1 MVRPLHREFGIPA
14 SVIKPLVK
22 FMVSEGVAL
31 HELLC
36 GTNITLNDF
45 ALSNHTLLFEQYI
58 LLIMN
63 ARNLCQKPEYA
74 LILGEQFF
82 INHDDLLSCR
92 VLSSDNTRT
101 AMELLTQ
108 YQNLFTP
115 LLDLNLEIY
124 PDHGIFYINEKIPL
138 GDALPHFIEY
148 SCSLLY
154 SLGKFS
160 LGKKDIDIE
169 FEFSHPDPGNA
180 REFENFFNNPV
191 RFDCVGNRVIIPQKT
206 LQQAIIFSD
215 RNIALENEKICQQQK
230 AQINSDQRAIKLVK
244 QFIRSMPF
252 NEISLETLADKLHM
266 SQRNLRR
273 HLQEQ
278 GVSYKSLLENER
290 KRIALRH
297 VEKQDINLE
306 QLAELLGYHNASS
319 FSRAF
324 KRWFGVSPNRYM
336 AYSLVGSHQKAH
348 ANPPPQAWVS

>member
-1 MVRPLHREFGIPA
+1 MVRQLHREFGIPA

-22 FMVSEGVAL
+22 FMVSEGVL
-31 HELLC
+31 LDELLL
-36 GTNITLNDF
+36 GTNITLSDF
-45 ALSNHTLLFEQYI
+45 TLSHHTLMFEQYI
-58 LLIMN
+58 KLILN
-63 ARNLCQKPEYA
+63 ARRLCNKTEYA

-82 INHDDLLSCR
+82 INHDDLLACR
-92 VLSSDNTRT
+92 VLSAPNTQG

-108 YQNLFTP
+108 YQTLFTP
-115 LLDLNLEIY
+115 LLDLKLEIQ
-124 PDHGIFYINEKIPL
+124 PHQGVFYLNEKVPL

-160 LGKKDIDIE
+160 LGQKDIQLE
-169 FEFSHPDPGNA
+169 FEFSHSNPSGQLN
-180 REFENFFNNPV
+180 FEHFFNNPV
-191 RFDCVGNRVIIPQKT
+191 RFDCAANRVIIPQQT
-206 LQQAIIFSD
+206 LQKAIIFSNHD
-215 RNIALENEKICQQQK
+215 IALENEKICQQQK
-230 AQINSDQRAIKLVK
+230 SQINSDQRAIKKVK
-244 QFIRSMPF
+244 QFIRSMAF
-252 NEISLETLADKLHM
+252 NEISLEILAQKLHM
-266 SQRNLRR
+266 STRSLRR

-324 KRWFGVSPNRYM
+324 KRWFGVAPNHYLS
-336 AYSLVGSHQKAH
+336 ASQLPSEAIAEPAALVG
-348 ANPPPQAWVS
+348 

>member
-22 FMVSEGVAL
+22 FMVSEGVPLNAL
-31 HELLC
+31 LAD
-36 GTNITLNDF
+36 TNITLNDF
-45 ALSNHTLLFEQYI
+45 ALSHHTLLFEQYI
-58 LLIMN
+58 NLILN
-63 ARNLCQKPEYA
+63 ARNLCQKSEYA

-92 VLSSDNTRT
+92 VLSSDNTRS

-115 LLDLNLEIY
+115 LLDLNFEVNANQ
-124 PDHGIFYINEKIPL
+124 GIFYINEKIPL

-160 LGKKDIDIE
+160 LGKKDIAIE
-169 FEFSHPDPGNA
+169 FEFSHPNPGHA
-180 REFENFFNNPV
+180 DEFENFFNNSV
-191 RFDCVGNRVIIPQKT
+191 RFDCAANRVIIPQKT
-206 LQQAIIFSD
+206 LQQAIIFS
-215 RNIALENEKICQQQK
+215 NKNTALENEKICQQQK
-230 AQINSDQRAIKLVK
+230 AHINSDQRAIKLVK
-244 QFIRSMPF
+244 QYIRSMPF
-252 NEISLETLADKLHM
+252 HEISLEALAHKLHM

-278 GVSYKSLLENER
+278 GVTYKSLLENER

-324 KRWFGVSPNRYM
+324 KRWFGVSPNHYM
-336 AYSLVGSHQKAH
+336 SYSPLNSLQKPH
-348 ANPPPQAWVS
+348 ESVQPQTWVS